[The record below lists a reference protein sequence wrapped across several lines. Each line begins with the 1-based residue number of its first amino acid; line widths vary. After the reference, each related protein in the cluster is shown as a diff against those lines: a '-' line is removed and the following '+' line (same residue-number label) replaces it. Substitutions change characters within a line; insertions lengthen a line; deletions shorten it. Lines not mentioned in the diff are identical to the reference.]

1 MQVISFLEQANKTIK
16 VGFLFFFIAS
26 ISLVLWLVAK
36 NLWDLGDYPSIVSTQ
51 TPIEYEYLL
60 TAEQQPDLEPP
71 ISSMHLFVN
80 KERLDSNKISDN
92 FYWVK
97 LTITNKT
104 DNKLNRILHI
114 DALSENIHSHYKVTK
129 QKAPI
134 EKITLE
140 NSIFQHMFP
149 HFSFTLPAH
158 DSLSFF
164 IQLKTNTNRVAP
176 LKIYDYAYFDRYI
189 HSSIALFGAFIGIVL
204 LISKNNIA
212 LYISLKD
219 RVNFTYAAYLICTF
233 LVFST
238 SSGFGYLLF
247 SNDFQLWLNQQSLYF
262 QYALNIYLII
272 FSLYFL
278 QDRIMTNKVF
288 KIRFY
293 TLIAT
298 FIVLVLAAQFVFSS
312 HLTIFLWLQPL
323 LWLFGILVVFRNIN
337 KKFVW
342 AKFYYISWLPYLA
355 GSVTQYLISVGY
367 VEYSFVAK
375 NAFILGVITQIGFI
389 ALALTER
396 MRKNEQDKLHH
407 LSHHIKSGLPRQLN
421 LTNTIKRLSD
431 NNEKFS
437 VIVIQP
443 EHIQNMQH
451 YVDDITLFALFKRFN
466 QSLSLYFNNNKAISP
481 ITFDNEKLSYIQGKC
496 IGFIVNLDELKV
508 STEVFIQSIQNILCK
523 AYTIKD
529 LNLSLTGVIG
539 IAHYPEHGTTSK
551 QLIKHAILAIRE
563 AQNTPEKWATYETHT
578 RDNSTFLLELA
589 SDIQHALRN
598 NELQIYHQPQVDL
611 KTSKV
616 CGSECLIRWNHP
628 TKGYISPSIFI
639 PVAEDMG
646 LINKITLWV
655 LEQSLAQHTLI
666 MEDYRSH
673 MVSINISGINL
684 TSKGF
689 YQEMLDI
696 VDKFNVPTEKIIF
709 EITESANIAKNEH
722 AVQVIDKFTALGI
735 KVSIDDFGT
744 GYSSLANLDKLP
756 FQELKIDQQF
766 VENIHNDEKRRVIA
780 ETTVKMAK
788 GVGLEVVAEGLTTLQ
803 DETTLSAFGCDIGQ
817 GYYYSEA
824 LPIQTYL
831 EWLSAQVNGKTPDDF
846 HGEFIPKST

>member
-1 MQVISFLEQANKTIK
+1 MHITSFFEQANKAIK
-16 VGFLFFFIAS
+16 LSFLLLFIAS
-26 ISLVLWLVAK
+26 ISTVLWLVAK
-36 NLWDLGDYPSIVSTQ
+36 NLWVLGDYQNMVSDEIS
-51 TPIEYEYLL
+51 IEYQYLL
-60 TAEQQPDLEPP
+60 TEQDKPNLQPP
-71 ISSMHLFVN
+71 ISQQHLFIN
-80 KERLDSNKISDN
+80 KEGLNSEKIINS

-97 LTITNKT
+97 LNITNKT
-104 DNKLNRILHI
+104 DKELERILHV
-114 DALSENIHSHYKVTK
+114 DALSENIFSYYQVSKNDTST
-129 QKAPI
+129 
-134 EKITLE
+134 EKLALE

-149 HFSFTLPAH
+149 HFSFTLPPNE
-158 DSLSFF
+158 SVSFF
-164 IQLKTNTNRVAP
+164 IQLKTNTNRVVP
-176 LKIYDYAYFDRYI
+176 VNIYDSGYFDRYI

-204 LISKNNIA
+204 LVAKDNVA
-212 LYISLKD
+212 LYVSLKD

-238 SSGFGYLLF
+238 TSGFGYLLF
-247 SNDFQLWLNQQSLYF
+247 SNDFQLWLNQQTLYF

-278 QDRIMTNKVF
+278 QDRVMTNKAYKTRV
-288 KIRFY
+288 Y
-293 TLIAT
+293 S
-298 FIVLVLAAQFVFSS
+298 FITAFILLVLAAQFIYSS
-312 HLTIFLWLQPL
+312 DLTIFLWLQPL
-323 LWLFGILVVFRNIN
+323 LWLFGLLVVCRNIS

-355 GSVTQYLISVGY
+355 GSITQYLISVGY
-367 VEYSFVAK
+367 IECSFVGK
-375 NAFILGVITQIGFI
+375 NAFILGVIAQVGFI

-407 LSHHIKSGLPRQLN
+407 LSHHIRSGLPRQLN
-421 LTNTIKRLSD
+421 LTNAIKKLS
-431 NNEKFS
+431 NHNKNFS

-443 EHIQNMQH
+443 EHIQNIQH
-451 YVDDITLFALFKRFN
+451 YVDDLTLFALFKRFN
-466 QSLSLYFNNNKAISP
+466 QSLSSYFKNNTAIIP
-481 ITFDNEKLSYIQGKC
+481 ITLDDEKLSYIQGKC
-496 IGFIVNLDELKV
+496 IGFVVNLDELTV
-508 STEVFIQSIQNILCK
+508 STEVFIQNIQDILCK

-539 IAHYPEHGTTSK
+539 IAHSPEHGSTGK
-551 QLIKHAILAIRE
+551 HLIKNAILAIIE
-563 AQNTPEKWATYETHT
+563 AQNTPEKWATYAIHT
-578 RDNSTFLLELA
+578 RDSSTFLLELA

-598 NELQIYHQPQVDL
+598 KELQVYHQPQIDL

-616 CGSECLIRWNHP
+616 CGSECLIRWDHP
-628 TKGYISPSIFI
+628 TKGFISPSIFI

-689 YQEMLDI
+689 YQEMLAI
-696 VDKFNVPTEKIIF
+696 VDKFAVPTEKIIF

-722 AVQVIDKFTALGI
+722 AVQVIDKFTSLGI

-766 VENIHNDEKRRVIA
+766 VENIHNDDKRRVIA

-788 GVGLEVVAEGLTTLQ
+788 GVGLEVVAEGLTTAQ
-803 DETTLSAFGCDIGQ
+803 DEATLTAFGCDIGQ

-824 LPIQTYL
+824 LPIKTYL
-831 EWLSAQVNGKTPDDF
+831 EWLSLQVNGKTPDDF
-846 HGEFIPKST
+846 HGEFIPKKV